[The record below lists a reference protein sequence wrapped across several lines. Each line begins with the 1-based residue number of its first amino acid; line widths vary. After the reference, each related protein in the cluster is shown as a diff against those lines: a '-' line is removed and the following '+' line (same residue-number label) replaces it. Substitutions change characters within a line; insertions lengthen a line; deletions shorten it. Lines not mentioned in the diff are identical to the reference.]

1 MMPLL
6 VVTSDTAFGEL
17 IRQNLEETGRF
28 NVSVRGSKVEAE
40 AFLRAYACPLVFLD
54 ADFEE
59 SAALADSLARIH
71 PAVRLIVVGENALVG
86 ATNVA
91 GHLSKPFYLPDLF
104 ETVNAALSD
113 VEDNQTQAAPP
124 VPANMPWL
132 ADVNRAA
139 QHLTRLTLESSAQAA
154 LITRQ
159 GELWAYA
166 GQLPQTAAR
175 ELSAAVS
182 RYWDRQSG
190 SDLVRF
196 IRLESTRAEHMLYA
210 TDLGAEMVLALIFD
224 AETSFTTIRTQANRL
239 VRSLSSSPSGE
250 DEEEGLPPNLT
261 PISEILADVP
271 PPNPPQEMETEL
283 HTGGLEYDLSPTR
296 PVASPRAPASVVPLA
311 VDSEPRPAADESAL
325 EETVAAPAQKR
336 GGEKQQIEDLEA
348 TLPSPTTEL
357 ARKIVLE
364 PVSPSAY
371 NLTYACLLIPRFVQH
386 HLTGDLAERLSTWM
400 PQLCVAYG
408 WRLEYLAI
416 RPEYLQWIVNVPPPT
431 PPSYVMRLVRQQ
443 TSAKIFE
450 EFPRYKKENPSGDF
464 WAPGYLIMG
473 GNQPHPAQ
481 LVKDFITQI
490 RQRQGFTRRPR

>member
-1 MMPLL
+1 
-6 VVTSDTAFGEL
+6 
-17 IRQNLEETGRF
+17 
-28 NVSVRGSKVEAE
+28 
-40 AFLRAYACPLVFLD
+40 
-54 ADFEE
+54 
-59 SAALADSLARIH
+59 
-71 PAVRLIVVGENALVG
+71 
-86 ATNVA
+86 
-91 GHLSKPFYLPDLF
+91 
-104 ETVNAALSD
+104 
-113 VEDNQTQAAPP
+113 
-124 VPANMPWL
+124 
-132 ADVNRAA
+132 
-139 QHLTRLTLESSAQAA
+139 
-154 LITRQ
+154 
-159 GELWAYA
+159 
-166 GQLPQTAAR
+166 
-175 ELSAAVS
+175 
-182 RYWDRQSG
+182 
-190 SDLVRF
+190 
-196 IRLESTRAEHMLYA
+196 MLYA

-357 ARKIVLE
+357 ARKIVLV